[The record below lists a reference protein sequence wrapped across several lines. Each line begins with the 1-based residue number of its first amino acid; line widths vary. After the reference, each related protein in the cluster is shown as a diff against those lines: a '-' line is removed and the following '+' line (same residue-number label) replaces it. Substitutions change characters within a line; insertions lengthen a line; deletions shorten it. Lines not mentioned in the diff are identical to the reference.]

1 MKLSATLTFIL
12 LLLSSSVSARLS
24 SRAHRDFAKS
34 YVSTHDLCDGLWD
47 GRLCDPF
54 SLLQNNNGA
63 TLSKLQSSNLKKVT
77 ICDDQQQTLN
87 PDQIEIAIVL
97 LPSMTHVPY
106 SSLPEPNSEEE
117 DRFVYSAAKALAE
130 ELHDHYGV
138 GDPRPPSCAHHITRP
153 DSDSSSSTFDTGIL
167 ILVSRDDRVMHISTG
182 GGVDDFFALGRIDKI
197 ISAAKPHFRKQ
208 RLSEGL
214 IASLEVLDEFLEM
227 GPPSSSDRFWN
238 NVWTFGPFFSIFGFC
253 IFLLVRSHKKSKQYN
268 AAKEELNKLER
279 EKAEALAGKYRCKS
293 CPICLE
299 DFKHCPICR
308 ADINMGTPA
317 DTSTPTSNPTP
328 NNNPF
333 HRRHRTHA
341 RFYEDSYEPELRF
354 RLNRLRRRY
363 PRYISSDYVDRYSS
377 RNSAHFAMDPV
388 FMRANPNPHLDT
400 TCLPDLIENIDNVS
414 RVDKMDLS
422 AVSLFADLW
431 LLDTYTDKAEHK
443 DTKIHEVLNNLDGTR
458 GLQYNR
464 SVALPGGFSDRLFKE
479 HVLETGKA
487 TIAAITGSSNIKV
500 VPSGDPLV
508 TIKITHIEDDK
519 LVTGLM
525 ESVVDGEMEETFEY
539 LKTSREVAAFFWNFG
554 SRANMEISGDAE
566 RTFKEDEEGAGGFKK
581 LVKRRQPMSSS
592 HGGHHRDRSFE
603 SEMVARVEEGSE
615 VRNEMRDVVVMGGK
629 AQGGRRKSLMGGLG
643 LSLGLVNRKKND
655 KVTPFGSM
663 RAG

>member
-77 ICDDQQQTLN
+77 ICDDQQQTPN

-153 DSDSSSSTFDTGIL
+153 DFDSSTSTFDTGIL

-182 GGVDDFFALGRIDKI
+182 GGVNDFFALGRIDKI

-268 AAKEELNKLER
+268 AAKEE
-279 EKAEALAGKYRCKS
+279 
-293 CPICLE
+293 
-299 DFKHCPICR
+299 
-308 ADINMGTPA
+308 
-317 DTSTPTSNPTP
+317 
-328 NNNPF
+328 
-333 HRRHRTHA
+333 
-341 RFYEDSYEPELRF
+341 
-354 RLNRLRRRY
+354 
-363 PRYISSDYVDRYSS
+363 V
-377 RNSAHFAMDPV
+377 
-388 FMRANPNPHLDT
+388 
-400 TCLPDLIENIDNVS
+400 
-414 RVDKMDLS
+414 
-422 AVSLFADLW
+422 
-431 LLDTYTDKAEHK
+431 
-443 DTKIHEVLNNLDGTR
+443 
-458 GLQYNR
+458 
-464 SVALPGGFSDRLFKE
+464 
-479 HVLETGKA
+479 
-487 TIAAITGSSNIKV
+487 
-500 VPSGDPLV
+500 
-508 TIKITHIEDDK
+508 
-519 LVTGLM
+519 
-525 ESVVDGEMEETFEY
+525 
-539 LKTSREVAAFFWNFG
+539 
-554 SRANMEISGDAE
+554 
-566 RTFKEDEEGAGGFKK
+566 
-581 LVKRRQPMSSS
+581 
-592 HGGHHRDRSFE
+592 
-603 SEMVARVEEGSE
+603 
-615 VRNEMRDVVVMGGK
+615 
-629 AQGGRRKSLMGGLG
+629 
-643 LSLGLVNRKKND
+643 
-655 KVTPFGSM
+655 
-663 RAG
+663 